1 MKVKTSKLL
10 VISILLKNTLQG
22 FKSMIV
28 KGIIT
33 FSYKYIAKK
42 YFTKFRNYVIVH
54 TITTDNEK
62 AIKRKLSR
70 SKKQ

>member
-1 MKVKTSKLL
+1 
-10 VISILLKNTLQG
+10 
-22 FKSMIV
+22 MIV

-33 FSYKYIAKK
+33 FSYKYIATK
-42 YFTKFRNYVIVH
+42 YFTKFKNYVIVH

-62 AIKRKLSR
+62 AIKRKLLR